1 MQISQLPWLHNLP
14 PAPGRRWSAGARRSA
29 RQHLDSADRKAHHL
43 LDADENSSRDCEK
56 ITNLQDQT
64 LGVHFELML
73 STYMLSIDFPR
84 RRFSSTPNE
93 DDEDDFNKSP
103 PAPFAPQP
111 MNLYSTLALDIN
123 QHHNL
128 WPRIFANSSLPWVE
142 PGKLWR
148 G

>member
-1 MQISQLPWLHNLP
+1 MS
-14 PAPGRRWSAGARRSA
+14 PGRVHKLGHYVAGEVHNAVG
-29 RQHLDSADRKAHHL
+29 HFVVGTKCL
-43 LDADENSSRDCEK
+43 LTDENSSRDCEK

-103 PAPFAPQP
+103 PAPIAPQP
-111 MNLYSTLALDIN
+111 INLYSTLALDIN

-128 WPRIFANSSLPWVE
+128 
-142 PGKLWR
+142 
-148 G
+148 